1 MPRSYSALL
10 ARTDVPARKA
20 LQQAV
25 DGLKLKLALDDAY
38 VPFET
43 SGYVPCTLDGED
55 AGFNLRFQDVAA
67 SLQSRAVGKDV
78 AMAFTWGGDPRE
90 EASVLIVCAA
100 LSKDFGALV
109 HEPDADALFAVDDI
123 VAKARKAAASL

>member
-1 MPRSYSALL
+1 MPRSYSAFL
-10 ARTDVPARKA
+10 ARADVPARKA

-25 DGLKLKLALDDAY
+25 DGLKLKLSLDDAY

-55 AGFNLRFQDVAA
+55 AGFDLRFQDVDA
-67 SLQSRAVGKDV
+67 SLRSRVGDKDV
-78 AMAFTWGGDPRE
+78 AIAFRWGGDPRE

-100 LSKDFGALV
+100 LAKNFGAVV
-109 HEPDADALFAVDDI
+109 HEPDADRLFSADEISD
-123 VAKARKAAASL
+123 KARKAAVSL

>member
-1 MPRSYSALL
+1 MPRSYLALL
-10 ARTDVPARKA
+10 ARADVPARKA

-25 DGLKLKLALDDAY
+25 DGLKLKLSLDAAY

-55 AGFNLRFQDVAA
+55 AGFDLRFQDVDAA
-67 SLQSRAVGKDV
+67 LQEKAGDKDV
-78 AMAFTWGGDPRE
+78 ALAFRWGGDPRE

-100 LSKDFGALV
+100 LANNFGGLV
-109 HEPDADALFAVDDI
+109 HEPDADRLIAADALL
-123 VAKARKAAASL
+123 AKARKAAASL

>member
-1 MPRSYSALL
+1 MARSYSAFL
-10 ARTDVPARKA
+10 ARADVPARKE
-20 LQQAV
+20 LQKAV
-25 DGLKLKLALDDAY
+25 DALKLKLTLDDGY

-43 SGYVPCTLDGED
+43 SGYLPGTLDGED

-67 SLQSRAVGKDV
+67 SVKPKVGDKDV

-100 LSKDFGALV
+100 LATNFGALV
-109 HEPDADALFAVDDI
+109 QETEAAPLIAAEEL
-123 VAKARKAAASL
+123 VAKARKATASL

>member
-1 MPRSYSALL
+1 MPRSYSAFL
-10 ARTDVPARKA
+10 ARPDVPARKA

-25 DGLKLKLALDDAY
+25 DGLKLKLSLDDAY

-55 AGFNLRFQDVAA
+55 AGFDMRFQDVDAN
-67 SLQSRAVGKDV
+67 LRSRVGDKDV
-78 AMAFTWGGDPRE
+78 TIDFRWGGDPRE

-100 LSKDFGALV
+100 LATNFGALV
-109 HEPDADALFAVDDI
+109 YEPDADVIHAVDDI
-123 VAKARKAAASL
+123 VAKARKAAACL

>member
-1 MPRSYSALL
+1 MPRSYSAFLTR
-10 ARTDVPARKA
+10 ADVPPRKA

-55 AGFNLRFQDVAA
+55 AGFDLRFQEVDA
-67 SLQSRAVGKDV
+67 SLRPKAGDKDV
-78 AMAFTWGGDPRE
+78 AIAFRWGGDPRE

-100 LSKDFGALV
+100 LAKNFGAIV
-109 HEPDADALFAVDDI
+109 YEPDADVLVGADAL
-123 VAKARKAAASL
+123 VAKARKATAAL